1 MRTLAPA
8 VEYQTPK
15 ASKTPSPPPQ
25 NRSGAPE
32 AMDDFAA
39 IRNRQVLDRATPDTT
54 TAHTRDPFAPH
65 LLLRARH
72 ALCHRAALAL
82 AGRGLL

>member
-32 AMDDFAA
+32 AMADFAA
-39 IRNRQVLDRATPDTT
+39 IRNRQAFAAIRNRQALDRPTPRRRTRATRSP
-54 TAHTRDPFAPH
+54 
-65 LLLRARH
+65 LIWY
-72 ALCHRAALAL
+72 
-82 AGRGLL
+82 